1 MVGGEGGLSPWS
13 GDFGD
18 QPPQN
23 DLGGNPLNSLNLIL
37 MSSRRSDVIQQ
48 IRVEEEQRINTHAM
62 IVHNY
67 IFYFFM
73 NLFSGRCLIY
83 PLPPPESRSKPST
96 NNNRETTTIKTGEFD
111 SHHFAFARIKHNIL

>member
-1 MVGGEGGLSPWS
+1 MEDYHHGR
-13 GDFGD
+13 DFGA
-18 QPPQN
+18 PQN

-67 IFYFFM
+67 ILFFYEPF
-73 NLFSGRCLIY
+73 LRSLSY
-83 PLPPPESRSKPST
+83 LPTPT
-96 NNNRETTTIKTGEFD
+96 TRE
-111 SHHFAFARIKHNIL
+111 